1 MIVVDRFEGNFA
13 VLETDSG
20 MIDVEKSRLAD
31 DIREGDVIIE
41 TENGYIKDYN
51 TTQQRREKMIALRNK
66 LMKGGKQ

>member
-41 TENGYIKDYN
+41 TENCYVKDYD
-51 TTQQRREKMIALRNK
+51 TTRQRREEMIALRNK
-66 LMKGGKQ
+66 LMKGGI

>member
-1 MIVVDRFEGNFA
+1 MIVVDRFEGDYA

-20 MIDVEKSRLAD
+20 MIDVEKSCLAD

-51 TTQQRREKMIALRNK
+51 TTQQKHKKMIALRDK

>member
-1 MIVVDRFEGNFA
+1 MIVVDRFEGDYA

-41 TENGYIKDYN
+41 TENGYIRDYD
-51 TTQQRREKMIALRNK
+51 TTRQRREEMITLRNK
-66 LMKGGKQ
+66 LMKGGI